1 MHMYVE
7 SADVAGRSFC
17 MVGSTISDDLCDC
30 ICRSTCT
37 GIIRLGEV
45 GAVGE
50 IRRTDPK
57 KDTERRNW
65 VNELPPPRPYRS
77 LDRDSLASEAPKTH
91 VGRCLSRAGSAV
103 CLVSSA

>member
-30 ICRSTCT
+30 MCGST
-37 GIIRLGEV
+37 GVIRLGEV

-50 IRRTDPK
+50 IRRTDQRK
-57 KDTERRNW
+57 IRND
-65 VNELPPPRPYRS
+65 EI
-77 LDRDSLASEAPKTH
+77 
-91 VGRCLSRAGSAV
+91 G
-103 CLVSSA
+103 